1 MNEHIRTA
9 EADRERVAERLREH
23 YAQGRLSA
31 EEFDERLTAALG
43 ATTFGDLRQTLTDL
57 PEAGTAP
64 GGTQNAAGPGARRG
78 GDPRGRHPHGR
89 PWPGRPGWGPPGSG
103 GPGGGGPG
111 WGGPGWA
118 GARWAAADWAG
129 PRRRRRPVRRGM
141 RILPLLLIALI
152 LALVI
157 PGLGWLFIT
166 LIKVMLVLWLLAM
179 VAGAV
184 ALFRFR
190 RHVRRWKQAFSGQ
203 DWPGRDWQQHYRSR
217 GHQFD

>member
-1 MNEHIRTA
+1 MNDHIRTA
-9 EADRERVAERLREH
+9 EADREQVAERLREH

-43 ATTFGDLRQTLTDL
+43 ATTFADLRQTLTDL
-57 PEAGTAP
+57 PEPGTGPAGT
-64 GGTQNAAGPGARRG
+64 QDAAGPGGRRG
-78 GDPRGRHPHGR
+78 GDRRGGDQPGRRPHGP
-89 PWPGRPGWGPPGSG
+89 PWSGR
-103 GPGGGGPG
+103 PG

-118 GARWAAADWAG
+118 GARWAAAGWAR
-129 PRRRRRPVRRGM
+129 PRRRRPLRRGL
-141 RILPLLLIALI
+141 RIMPLLLIALI

-157 PGLGWLFIT
+157 PGLGGLFVV

-179 VAGAV
+179 VAGAI

-190 RHVRRWKQAFSGQ
+190 RHVRRWKQAFHDQ
-203 DWPGRDWQQHYRSR
+203 DWPGRDWHQHYRGH